1 MSKYYYLI
9 SGLPNIALDDSK
21 LAYSVCEFRTEIED
35 MLSSKDKKLI
45 DLFYLK
51 YDNINL
57 LAHAKR
63 PDSDPDQRGRIT
75 YDEFNT
81 LYKALKDEEKIPKND
96 NLPPYFVQF
105 FKLYLAEEARK
116 NIYHGKTAWLRYI
129 MNMP

>member
-51 YDNINL
+51 YDNIICWL
-57 LAHAKR
+57 
-63 PDSDPDQRGRIT
+63 T
-75 YDEFNT
+75 
-81 LYKALKDEEKIPKND
+81 LKDRTPIRIKEE
-96 NLPPYFVQF
+96 
-105 FKLYLAEEARK
+105 E
-116 NIYHGKTAWLRYI
+116 
-129 MNMP
+129 

>member
-57 LAHAKR
+57 L
-63 PDSDPDQRGRIT
+63 RG
-75 YDEFNT
+75 FS
-81 LYKALKDEEKIPKND
+81 LKTFPKPLTVKEEK
-96 NLPPYFVQF
+96 Y
-105 FKLYLAEEARK
+105 YL
-116 NIYHGKTAWLRYI
+116 
-129 MNMP
+129 

>member
-51 YDNINL
+51 YDNIQ
-57 LAHAKR
+57 AK
-63 PDSDPDQRGRIT
+63 Q
-75 YDEFNT
+75 
-81 LYKALKDEEKIPKND
+81 
-96 NLPPYFVQF
+96 
-105 FKLYLAEEARK
+105 
-116 NIYHGKTAWLRYI
+116 
-129 MNMP
+129 MPVPVSRNGHF